1 MNGVVHTSACY
12 RLSRTQN
19 FTDFDFRGTTTTKTT
34 TTTMTMTTT
43 TIEGTTRGP
52 RGPKNA
58 CLLTHRGTC
67 WPEQHGK
74 LHNLAHF
81 SHYSNTTHA
90 IMHQEYKEQLK
101 IVQILQTTD
110 YFAK

>member
-43 TIEGTTRGP
+43 RQQPGQQQPQRQQQQHRQQPEVNSFLVVAHSGP
-52 RGPKNA
+52 YHPVPVFAPASGD
-58 CLLTHRGTC
+58 LV
-67 WPEQHGK
+67 
-74 LHNLAHF
+74 
-81 SHYSNTTHA
+81 A
-90 IMHQEYKEQLK
+90 I
-101 IVQILQTTD
+101 
-110 YFAK
+110 